1 MSGDILWLKVS
12 EEVSL
17 PGRLTTEEQG
27 RLRAVFDSANP
38 ASPWRKALARLSL
51 AVPQGETLRF
61 VNGVP
66 YFNAGVMAEATS
78 QGTVYPERGSAGE
91 VRYRSRGGLWRMGR
105 LLYTQWKLEAFLGAL
120 SEKIPEGETAI
131 EESVALGLAV
141 QLLLLRLHAGGEGA
155 LAERLADPERA
166 PKMERAT
173 LRKVLAAQ
181 SRRTRLSAAWASLY
195 TNLPNREAAPEL
207 AAYFWNEPL
216 KETARERVPV
226 SREPKSWKGI
236 PICPGV
242 ASGDLVFPGA
252 SKRKGV
258 LVFPHARPSAVE
270 HFEGASGVVFAEGG
284 ALAHACC
291 VAREMGI
298 PAVSGVGKDFLLH
311 AQAWAEAGIR
321 VEIAINGSDG
331 SVHCNPNNAE

>member
-1 MSGDILWLKVS
+1 VSSVDILWLKVN

-27 RLRAVFDSANP
+27 RLRAIFDSVNP
-38 ASPWRKALARLSL
+38 ASPWRKALARLGL
-51 AVPQGETLRF
+51 PVPRGDTLRF
-61 VNGVP
+61 VQGIP

-78 QGTVYPERGSAGE
+78 NGTVFP
-91 VRYRSRGGLWRMGR
+91 VRAPDGGVTYKSRGGLWRMGK
-105 LLYTQWKLEAFLGAL
+105 LLLTQWKLEAFLGAL
-120 SEKIPEGETAI
+120 PEKIPEGMEGI

-141 QLLLLRLHAGGEGA
+141 QLLLLRLHAGGEQA

-181 SRRTRLSAAWASLY
+181 SRRTRLSPAWASLHSAV
-195 TNLPNREAAPEL
+195 PNRAPAPEL
-207 AAYFWNEPL
+207 SAYFWNEPT
-216 KETARERVPV
+216 EQRESDVAPA

-242 ASGDLVFPGA
+242 VSGDLVFPGDA
-252 SKRKGV
+252 KQRGV
-258 LVFPHARPSAVE
+258 LVFAHARPSAVE
-270 HFEGASGVVFAEGG
+270 HFEGATGLVFAEGG

-298 PAVSGVGKDFLLH
+298 PSVSGVGKDFLQH
-311 AQAWAEAGIR
+311 VRAWSEAGMK
-321 VEIAINGSDG
+321 VEIQIDGSDG
-331 SVHCNPNNAE
+331 SVRCTPLTL